1 MHEELK
7 ISKNYKKRLKLKN
20 ERTIMQVGKIN

>member
-7 ISKNYKKRLKLKN
+7 ISKIYKKRLKLKN